1 MVKWESA
8 EARAVFLVDPRWLHL
23 SSSKWTT
30 SSTLCAER
38 KKHTYSSEI
47 HWCYQAHNTYWSGCL
62 TRKEDWRL
70 SECRFEQAFVRLLG
84 ERIHK
89 IHSLE
94 REGSKGIF
102 VVWEKRLKQIQTTTD
117 QNREKQEWAKEKP
130 KLDTARRLWGIY
142 FIDLDDKEY
151 PEILKNVE
159 NWKDLWLPRCRV
171 KDSQASRKR
180 MQCRKLAMKRSS

>member
-8 EARAVFLVDPRWLHL
+8 ESRAVFLVDPRWLHL

-84 ERIHK
+84 G
-89 IHSLE
+89 
-94 REGSKGIF
+94 GSTKFTLLKEKDPKGF
-102 VVWEKRLKQIQTTTD
+102 LLSGRKDWNRFKRLPI
-117 QNREKQEWAKEKP
+117 RIEKN
-130 KLDTARRLWGIY
+130 
-142 FIDLDDKEY
+142 
-151 PEILKNVE
+151 KNGQKK
-159 NWKDLWLPRCRV
+159 N
-171 KDSQASRKR
+171 
-180 MQCRKLAMKRSS
+180 RSSTLLEGCEGFTSSIWMTKNIQKFSKM